1 MLSYYDKVIY
11 TKIPLMENFYGY
23 SLGKFVIPSIKTN
36 KLRLIKT
43 IKSHLILLYA
53 RKVLIQAYNQ
63 HGLQQ

>member
-1 MLSYYDKVIY
+1 
-11 TKIPLMENFYGY
+11 MENFYGY